1 MAVIKGDLGSI
12 HNPNSLAQFSSVTG
26 YTISENRST
35 QEYKASNT
43 AGATGRLKGL
53 YGWGGTYS
61 ALGALPEGLPRDL
74 RTCKF
79 YLGPDSGV
87 FEGIGTVLTG
97 QIIIDS
103 VDITWDWENQVP
115 IRHNVNFTGTGLITF
130 GEDVDPNPGITGDA
144 DDLIDRTAVALDD
157 VCPTKIEIAQAITP
171 VFLELTNITSA
182 TLTLTANNTQNANS
196 STNCAQTSIPGG
208 IDWSL
213 AINRQESSFFI
224 DPPTDTLESISG
236 DDYQLRLYTDAALFW
251 LLKFGIMKDH
261 TNIQGSIED
270 SNIVGYTMNYQMQAF
285 DSAPTPNPGEIILP
299 GPTNWWPTDAR
310 PAA

>member
-12 HNPNSLAQFSSVTG
+12 HNPNSLDQWSSVTG
-26 YTISENRST
+26 FTISENRQT

-61 ALGALPEGLPRDL
+61 ALGSLAESLPRDL

-79 YLGPDSGV
+79 YLGPDDAI
-87 FEGIGTVLTG
+87 FEGLGTVLTG

-103 VDITWDWENQVP
+103 VDITWDFENQTP
-115 IRHNVNFTGTGLITF
+115 IRHNVNFTGIGLITF
-130 GEDVDPNPGITGDA
+130 EESVDPNPGAPGDIN
-144 DDLIDRTAVALDD
+144 DLIDRTAVALDD
-157 VCPTKIEIAQAITP
+157 VCPTKIEVATAITP
-171 VFLELTNITSA
+171 VFATLTDITSA
-182 TLTLTANNTQNANS
+182 TLTLTADNTQNANS
-196 STNCAQTSIPGG
+196 STNCAQTSIAGG

-213 AINRQESSFFI
+213 AINRQQSSFFI
-224 DPPTDTLESISG
+224 DPPADTLESISG
-236 DDYQLRLYTDAALFW
+236 DDYQIRLYKDAALFW

-270 SNIVGYTMNYQMQAF
+270 SGIVGYTMNYQMQAF
-285 DSAPTPNPGEIILP
+285 DTAGTPGEIILP
-299 GPTNWWPTDAR
+299 GPVNWWPVDAR